1 MKKIYFCG
9 SIRGGRNDVYLYQDL
24 IRFMKEKGF
33 RVLTEHIASPEVFG
47 LEVKKTDHDIW
58 VEDMS
63 WLDES
68 DFVVAECSTPSL
80 GVGYELAVAKH
91 LNKPTFDFARRTE
104 REHSLS
110 AMIAGDP
117 FYDVRLYSDEAELM
131 TELAEVLSSEVV

>member
-9 SIRGGRNDVYLYQDL
+9 SIRGGRNDVSLYQDL

-47 LEVKKTDHDIW
+47 LEVKKTDHEIW
-58 VEDMS
+58 LEDMS
-63 WLDES
+63 WLNES
-68 DFVVAECSTPSL
+68 DFVIAECSTPSL

-91 LNKPTFDFARRTE
+91 LKKPTFVFARRTE

-117 FYDVRLYSDEAELM
+117 YYNVRMYSDDAEILAEL
-131 TELAEVLSSEVV
+131 EKVLSAEGV